1 MSLGYARDSM
11 ADLQS
16 LAKSKDNE
24 MEVDTSTAPSANYS
38 FDANIADDDFDN
50 GFIIDDEN
58 QSDVIV
64 DLPEDIK
71 EETKMPIS
79 VSYDSSSSGKYGRSE
94 TSSRSR
100 RQASST
106 KTKQPSFYTGFSY
119 DDYYQ
124 DSYTDELMTR
134 KKKNDNIL
142 CCIFPFLQDPILSD
156 DESSEGDDASSTRS
170 KISDESS
177 VPAASLPESTATEV
191 SSIAKETEAF
201 LPAESENIPKEN
213 ETTESQTQDEAA
225 TDSKDEAVTDSP
237 SEPLPDE
244 PKPLKGILKR
254 SIVKP
259 PVLSDREKRLSMM
272 PKKGGNTASV
282 TRRSILPSYEAV
294 HPQVSFD
301 QTDDASSSHI
311 HSYSS
316 ATSVSSSA
324 SHPKKPKKKVS
335 FSSMARVMPVLH
347 RNEMSYYLKS
357 MIWWQRNDYDD
368 FKKTGRIISK
378 AMLQGG
384 SEIWLQTSNAW
395 SKKIG
400 QRKQSINED
409 GEEKKVIEDEVNS
422 DDDVGNKWWCK
433 FGHSRRGLEHI
444 VSIDEGRHRQK
455 LVNHSITA
463 VLEEQR
469 RQRLSRHDA
478 NKIANISMQYT
489 SWARDLA
496 RAAGDAD
503 EEAVKTNFDQKAKCR
518 LTHLSQNLKNTTSKK
533 DSPCVS
539 FVLAANSA
547 RMAGLLDSHTHS
559 RNQNGAAKPMDN
571 VAVTDIAHK
580 AAGFQFQKTAA

>member
-1 MSLGYARDSM
+1 MPLGYARDSM

-16 LAKSKDNE
+16 LAKGKDNE
-24 MEVDTSTAPSANYS
+24 IEVDTSTAPSANYS
-38 FDANIADDDFDN
+38 YDANISDDDFDN

-58 QSDVIV
+58 QDNTIV
-64 DLPEDIK
+64 LDLPEDIK

-94 TSSRSR
+94 TSSRPR
-100 RQASST
+100 RQANST

-156 DESSEGDDASSTRS
+156 DESSDGDDASSTRS
-170 KISDESS
+170 KISDESN
-177 VPAASLPESTATEV
+177 VPATSTPETTATEV
-191 SSIAKETEAF
+191 SSIAKGTESFPF
-201 LPAESENIPKEN
+201 LPSESENVPKEN
-213 ETTESQTQDEAA
+213 DTTESSTKEEAA
-225 TDSKDEAVTDSP
+225 TDSKDETVTDSP
-237 SEPLPDE
+237 LDHLPDE

-272 PKKGGNTASV
+272 PKNGGNTSSV
-282 TRRSILPSYEAV
+282 TRRSILPLYEAV

-301 QTDDASSSHI
+301 HTDDASASHI
-311 HSYSS
+311 HSHSS

-324 SHPKKPKKKVS
+324 SQPKKPKKKVS

-357 MIWWQRNDYDD
+357 MIWWQRNDYED

-400 QRKQSINED
+400 QRKQSISGD
-409 GEEKKVIEDEVNS
+409 GEEKKVNA

-444 VSIDEGRHRQK
+444 VSIDEGRQRQK
-455 LVNHSITA
+455 LVNYSITA

-469 RQRLSRHDA
+469 RQRISRHDT

-503 EEAVKTNFDQKAKCR
+503 EEAVKTNFDQSAKCR

-559 RNQNGAAKPMDN
+559 RNQNGAGKPMDN
-571 VAVTDIAHK
+571 VPVTDIAHK